1 MVIPILR
8 ERGAS
13 CPRRMPDLRPC
24 TTARMR
30 SSSHA
35 VHAGRRRKK
44 SPRQAPRPHAP
55 STANLNPPKRHEQG
69 KHGGGRGPEAHS
81 VLRPRQGSH
90 RSRSGMRLSRRCF
103 IHSSIHGAHQIS
115 DQRLRRRHRLRGHRP
130 ARQRIFEKQSH
141 SRSLLR
147 SREAN
152 KATDNRS
159 NNMDD
164 GRNSTPRP
172 PLRAEAR
179 RAGGVDEVA
188 AAPSPHRRTVK

>member
-13 CPRRMPDLRPC
+13 CPRRMPDPRPC

-103 IHSSIHGAHQIS
+103 IYSSTHGAHQIS
-115 DQRLRRRHRLRGHRP
+115 DQRPRCHHRLRWSPPCATAQP
-130 ARQRIFEKQSH
+130 ADAKPLCGACCAAAKRTRRRITGATTWMTEETQRLARLYERKH
-141 SRSLLR
+141 AALEAWKKSLLHQ
-147 SREAN
+147 AITG
-152 KATDNRS
+152 A
-159 NNMDD
+159 
-164 GRNSTPRP
+164 
-172 PLRAEAR
+172 L
-179 RAGGVDEVA
+179 
-188 AAPSPHRRTVK
+188 